1 MRDLLPVSTLSV
13 FFAVLAL
20 VCWAASI
27 ALVIGALVRRSQ
39 HGRPGRLEPLRDDIG
54 RAALTLA
61 WIVAVV
67 TTLGS
72 LYYSKVQEFIPCELC
87 WYQRICVYPFAVI
100 LGIAAWRRDA
110 AIRIYAIPIFVIG
123 IVISTYHTFI
133 QAYPPDSGTS
143 FCSAEAPCTTRYVWQ
158 FGFVSLPF
166 MALSAFVLMTVL
178 LLVARPAPRRSAP
191 QEIQ

>member
-1 MRDLLPVSTLSV
+1 MRDLLPVKTLSV

-20 VCWAASI
+20 VCWAAAI

-61 WIVAVV
+61 WIVALV
-67 TTLGS
+67 TTVGS
-72 LYYSKVQEFIPCELC
+72 LYYSKVQEFVPCELC

-110 AIRIYAIPIFVIG
+110 AIRVYAIPIFVIG
-123 IVISTYHTFI
+123 IVVSTYHTWI

-143 FCSAEAPCTTRYVWQ
+143 FCTAEAPCTTRYVWE